1 MTNDTDEREGQGGAA
16 GEGLKRLGELET
28 AAPREPEDD
37 LHNMLAALVEQ
48 ARAMAGRMAGDSER
62 ETNCHFCGGQVP
74 LWESLLVM
82 QLAGVPAHV
91 ECPDDVLDAKLKES
105 GPAEA
110 FPYDE
115 FSAAVDARL
124 AQSNQDPVVGLI
136 EIRADHR

>member
-1 MTNDTDEREGQGGAA
+1 MTSDTGEREGGPAVDGV
-16 GEGLKRLGELET
+16 EPLGELEV
-28 AAPREPEDD
+28 AKPREPEED

-48 ARAMAGRMAGDSER
+48 ARAMAGRMAGDPER

-91 ECPDDVLDAKLKES
+91 QCPDAILDAKLKES
-105 GPAEA
+105 GPAEE
-110 FPYDE
+110 FPYIE

-124 AQSNQDPVVGLI
+124 RHDTDDAVAGQI
-136 EIRADHR
+136 EI